1 MITEYDLLMKIAFRG
16 YDRRETDSYIS
27 ELKESYEQQIMS
39 LRDEI
44 QALRAENDSCRRK
57 IAELENSSRAVSEVL
72 VDAVK
77 RAQDIESDCKE
88 RAKKTDEHY
97 DELKK
102 EWNERA
108 QLCRTGIAEM
118 KKAVADSYD
127 ELIGRI
133 DSLEKW
139 SDAKLN
145 FESAKAIVSDTEK
158 SPLSGNAEQ
167 QDGADT
173 AAEINSDIL
182 QQQILES
189 VNLDLSVMC
198 NELGIG
204 KENASEDSDSENDAM
219 TDKRAFDD
227 DTADADKY
235 KYCDE
240 AAVEPAQ
247 FVDVCTDEALIR
259 DIKDINSEAANMND

>member
-1 MITEYDLLMKIAFRG
+1 MKIAFRG

-44 QALRAENDSCRRK
+44 HALQTENDSFRSK
-57 IAELENSSRAVSEVL
+57 ITELENSSRAVSEVL

-118 KKAVADSYD
+118 KKAVELDGVD
-127 ELIGRI
+127 LIGYTPWGCI
-133 DSLEKW
+133 DL
-139 SDAKLN
+139 
-145 FESAKAIVSDTEK
+145 VSFTTGEMKKRYGFIYVDIDNEGNG
-158 SPLSGNAEQ
+158 SGNRYKKKSFDWYKNVIRSNGE
-167 QDGADT
+167 
-173 AAEINSDIL
+173 
-182 QQQILES
+182 
-189 VNLDLSVMC
+189 
-198 NELGIG
+198 EL
-204 KENASEDSDSENDAM
+204 
-219 TDKRAFDD
+219 
-227 DTADADKY
+227 
-235 KYCDE
+235 
-240 AAVEPAQ
+240 
-247 FVDVCTDEALIR
+247 
-259 DIKDINSEAANMND
+259 

>member
-1 MITEYDLLMKIAFRG
+1 MKIAFRG

-44 QALRAENDSCRRK
+44 QALRNENDSCRRK
-57 IAELENSSRAVSEVL
+57 INELEISSRAVSEVL

-127 ELIGRI
+127 ELIDRI

-139 SDAKLN
+139 SDAKLS
-145 FESAKAIVSDTEK
+145 FESAKAIPSDAEK
-158 SPLSGNAEQ
+158 SPSSDSAEQ
-167 QDGADT
+167 QDGDGA

-189 VNLDLSVMC
+189 INLDLSVMC
-198 NELGIG
+198 AELGIG
-204 KENASEDSDSENDAM
+204 KENVAEASDGQNDA
-219 TDKRAFDD
+219 TAGNDAAD
-227 DTADADKY
+227 DTADTDTNCKC
-235 KYCDE
+235 CDE
-240 AAVEPAQ
+240 TVAEPAR

-259 DIKDINSEAANMND
+259 DIKDINIEAANMK

>member
-1 MITEYDLLMKIAFRG
+1 MITEHDLLMKIAFRG

-44 QALRAENDSCRRK
+44 QALQTENDSFRRK
-57 IAELENSSRAVSEVL
+57 ITELENSSRAVSEVL

-139 SDAKLN
+139 SDAKLSL
-145 FESAKAIVSDTEK
+145 ESVKAIPSDAEK
-158 SPLSGNAEQ
+158 SPSSDNAEQ
-167 QDGADT
+167 RDGTDT

-182 QQQILES
+182 QRQILES

-204 KENASEDSDSENDAM
+204 KENTAEDSDGKNDA
-219 TDKRAFDD
+219 TGTRAFDD
-227 DTADADKY
+227 DTANAEANCKC
-235 KYCDE
+235 CDE
-240 AAVEPAQ
+240 ASVEPVQ

-259 DIKDINSEAANMND
+259 DIKDINSEAANMN